1 MAAGR
6 CSSATASTMHK
17 DQLSCM
23 RRSKPKQH
31 LSDTLSLPGS
41 AKGLV
46 RTVEAGSSCFF
57 ICLSATGELAAAH
70 NKLSSLSEALCV
82 CLCVSSCTTDKTKHK
97 RRKQLTLST
106 DTHVVIIWC
115 GQFADVVWRPFG
127 SSECARK
134 QLCWQFDRRW
144 GCCTDLAEDLGILP
158 RDAKVSI
165 DVCAPGHMYCCRY
178 ELDLNRDRHDV
189 RSRSHTEAP
198 PVVSGISFSDQDKSR
213 RRTFPG
219 GTLKSMETEI
229 RIRNVIPWNRVVCL
243 DRSRY
248 RRIDTE
254 PSTHCSVQHC
264 FLSSPVASLD
274 AQHCFAQQTLVLSR
288 APSLMSVL
296 PPV

>member
-1 MAAGR
+1 M
-6 CSSATASTMHK
+6 
-17 DQLSCM
+17 
-23 RRSKPKQH
+23 
-31 LSDTLSLPGS
+31 
-41 AKGLV
+41 
-46 RTVEAGSSCFF
+46 
-57 ICLSATGELAAAH
+57 
-70 NKLSSLSEALCV
+70 
-82 CLCVSSCTTDKTKHK
+82 CLCASSCTTDKSWHK

-106 DTHVVIIWC
+106 ETHVVIIWC

-189 RSRSHTEAP
+189 RSRSHT
-198 PVVSGISFSDQDKSR
+198 VVSGISFSDQNKSR

-229 RIRNVIPWNRVVCL
+229 RIRNEYLGTYLGFASCAWI
-243 DRSRY
+243 DRG
-248 RRIDTE
+248 IDA
-254 PSTHCSVQHC
+254 SI
-264 FLSSPVASLD
+264 LSPAP
-274 AQHCFAQQTLVLSR
+274 AQHALLSTAEHTLIM
-288 APSLMSVL
+288 MSVL
-296 PPV
+296 RAV